1 MAKIKRSL
9 LKDIKKAARAIKNQ
23 EAQENKQENK
33 PSFKAQLSHDQ
44 KRQIRKESFNDH
56 KVKVTWNI
64 HPGDLVKI
72 KNHKGK
78 LKVAVVL
85 TKSTRT
91 NHYANE
97 DREYVTVATPEN
109 SHYEVNPKRL
119 EVIQRISK

>member
-1 MAKIKRSL
+1 MGRKLIPSKMRKSLKKTIKSQGGQTSEP
-9 LKDIKKAARAIKNQ
+9 KHKGKNNARN
-23 EAQENKQENK
+23 
-33 PSFKAQLSHDQ
+33 
-44 KRQIRKESFNDH
+44 QIRG
-56 KVKVTWNI
+56 KVQAGEMKRKSVTWNFNI
-64 HPGDLVKI
+64 GDLVRI

-97 DREYVTVATPEN
+97 DREYVTVATPDN

-119 EVIQRISK
+119 EVIQRMSK